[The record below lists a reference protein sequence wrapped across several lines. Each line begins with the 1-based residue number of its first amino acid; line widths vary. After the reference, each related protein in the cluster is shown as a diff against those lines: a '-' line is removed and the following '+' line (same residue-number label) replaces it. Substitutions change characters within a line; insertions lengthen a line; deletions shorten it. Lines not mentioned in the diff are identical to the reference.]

1 MPTNDDF
8 MFHLIEGYR
17 LSQERNIR
25 LVEEFLGHIPDENE
39 YLRRQ
44 GEKLLADIRIGLTKV
59 PDQGAGEARV
69 VRREDYT
76 DEPEWH
82 PGPLDTP

>member
-44 GEKLLADIRIGLTKV
+44 GEKLLADIRGGLTKV
-59 PDQGAGEARV
+59 PDKGAGEEGV
-69 VRREDYT
+69 VRREADP